1 LQGTPNL
8 TPVKMTISKNNK
20 MMQHLNF
27 QMKVILQDGRT
38 FVGYFKAFD
47 KHMNVLLSDCE
58 EFRQIKPKA
67 GRKNDGEEKR
77 TLGFVLLR
85 GEHIVSLTVC
95 GPPPKD
101 EDSGR
106 LPKAGGLGGAGTA
119 KPAGRGMPM
128 MQQGPPPGLQ
138 GQVRGVG
145 GPGMGMMMPGFG
157 GGPPPMGGMPPRPF

>member
-1 LQGTPNL
+1 MFT
-8 TPVKMTISKNNK
+8 
-20 MMQHLNF
+20 
-27 QMKVILQDGRT
+27 
-38 FVGYFKAFD
+38 AFD

-67 GRKNDGEEKR
+67 GRKTEGEEKR

-106 LPKAGGLGGAGTA
+106 LPKGGGLGGPGMA

-128 MQQGPPPGLQ
+128 PPMPGQGGPPPGLQ
-138 GQVRGVG
+138 GQVNYSPITYAV
-145 GPGMGMMMPGFG
+145 FIV
-157 GGPPPMGGMPPRPF
+157 FIN

>member
-1 LQGTPNL
+1 HST
-8 TPVKMTISKNNK
+8 VKMTISKNNK

-27 QMKVILQDGRT
+27 QMKVVLQDGRT

-67 GRKNDGEEKR
+67 GKKTEGEEKR

-106 LPKAGGLGGAGTA
+106 LPKGGGLGGPGMA

-128 MQQGPPPGLQ
+128 PPMPGQGAPPGLQ

-145 GPGMGMMMPGFG
+145 GPGMGMMQPGMGFPG
-157 GGPPPMGGMPPRPF
+157 GPPMGGMPPRPF